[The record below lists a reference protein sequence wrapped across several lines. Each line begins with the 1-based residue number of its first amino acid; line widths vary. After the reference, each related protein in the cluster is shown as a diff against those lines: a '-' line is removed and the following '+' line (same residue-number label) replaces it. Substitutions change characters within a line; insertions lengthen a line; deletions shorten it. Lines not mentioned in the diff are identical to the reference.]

1 MAFQIPADSYQGRIR
16 TVTLGATANQGG
28 TRTSTVTVGGAT
40 TMPFLGF
47 EGASPHRPVIG
58 MEVFDTPPKRFP
70 QPLQN
75 QFGDAVSRPH
85 EHARRCVEEF
95 GAELIGVRL
104 EGTHPEKGNKSA
116 QEASEIVGAVLEAV
130 GVPVMVTGN
139 GHFEKNN
146 EVLRRVAED
155 HAGERL
161 LLGWVETDNYRT
173 VAAACIA
180 YDHCLVAQ
188 SPIDFNIAKQLNIL
202 LCNMEFPADRI
213 VIDPMASAL
222 GYGNE
227 YTYSV
232 MERLRLGALNGDEML
247 QMPMIVAGG
256 WECLRAKEAN
266 APESDHPDWG
276 ELEKR
281 MVNWEVVT
289 CGNLLLAGGDLLM
302 VNHPLSLCRLRTMVA
317 DLTGTAD

>member
-1 MAFQIPADSYQGRIR
+1 MALEIPADNYAGHIR
-16 TVTLGATANQGG
+16 TVTLGAMAKQGG
-28 TRTSTVTVGGAT
+28 TRTSTVTLGGST

-47 EGASPHRPVIG
+47 EGASPHNPVIG

-70 QPLQN
+70 RPLQD
-75 QFGDAVSRPH
+75 QFGEVVAHPH

-104 EGTHPEKGNKSA
+104 EGTHPEKGNRSA
-116 QEASEIVGAVLEAV
+116 QEASEIVGAVLNAV
-130 GVPVMVTGN
+130 GVPVMVTGH
-139 GHFEKNN
+139 GHFEKSN

-173 VAAACIA
+173 IAAACIA

-232 MERLRLGALNGDEML
+232 MERIRLGALNGDEML
-247 QMPMIVAGG
+247 QMPMIVTGG
-256 WECLRAKEAN
+256 WECLRAKEAS
-266 APESDHPDWG
+266 APESDNPNWG
-276 ELEKR
+276 DLEQR
-281 MVNWEVVT
+281 MVNWEVLT

-302 VNHPLSLCRLRTMVA
+302 VNHPKSLSRLRALVA
-317 DLTGTAD
+317 ELTGKSD